1 MRVSFTRFFR
11 IVFVLFALFLA
22 DFIKAGSVSGPIF
35 SDENPAGSFLGELK
49 CLIKA
54 DRCRRFNA
62 HMGLF

>member
-22 DFIKAGSVSGPIF
+22 DFIKAGSVSSPIF

-54 DRCRRFNA
+54 DR
-62 HMGLF
+62 